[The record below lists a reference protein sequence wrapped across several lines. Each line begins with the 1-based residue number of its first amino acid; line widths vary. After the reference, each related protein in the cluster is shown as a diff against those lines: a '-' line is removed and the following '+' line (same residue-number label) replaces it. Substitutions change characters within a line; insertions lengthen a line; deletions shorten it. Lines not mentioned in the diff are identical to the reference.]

1 MTTENSTP
9 KQRPGFQPGQ
19 SGNPKG
25 KPRGTRNATLI
36 ALDAIGSEGAQEILQ
51 KAVEL
56 AKAGDARSMEII
68 LQRIWPV
75 RKGRPVALDLPAVTT
90 AQNVQDAL
98 AAVIEAMGEGE
109 ITPDEAAAVS
119 SIIETQ
125 RRTIETLTL
134 EQRIEALEGKT
145 RENAG

>member
-1 MTTENSTP
+1 MTTKTTAP

-25 KPRGTRNATLI
+25 RPPGSKHATLI
-36 ALDAIGSEGAQEILQ
+36 ALDAIGSDGAQEILK
-51 KAVEL
+51 KAVEM
-56 AKAGDARSMEII
+56 AKGGDARSMEII
-68 LQRIWPV
+68 LQRVWPA
-75 RKGRPVALDLPAVTT
+75 RKGRPIALDLPAVTT

-98 AAVIEAMGEGE
+98 AAVIKAMGEGE

-119 SIIETQ
+119 AIIETQ

-134 EQRIEALEGKT
+134 EQRIEALESKT
-145 RENAG
+145 RKNAE